1 MAASTSRPSAASG
14 IQLIIRRELS
24 AYLRSWGGWALLALS
39 LMIAGILFNTRAVGT
54 SAKFS
59 ADVLGQF
66 FHDSS
71 GVILAAAF
79 LVSLRTIVEERKQG
93 TLALLMNSSLSEGE
107 IIFAEYVGAMS
118 FLGLLLLLSSY
129 IPALVF
135 IRGKVSLGH
144 IGSGYLGLL
153 LYASAIVAVGIWA
166 SSLASGW
173 VVAGA
178 VSAAT
183 LAVGHT
189 FWLLARRIDGSLGK
203 VVASLSFHDK
213 HFLAFKQG
221 VVSTKHVIFYLS
233 VTLIFLMLARSGL
246 ESRRWSS

>member
-1 MAASTSRPSAASG
+1 MATSTSRPNASSG

-24 AYLRSWGGWALLALS
+24 AYLGSWGGWALLALS
-39 LMIAGILFNTRAVGT
+39 LMVAGILFNTRAVGT

-71 GVILAAAF
+71 GVVLAASF

-93 TLALLMNSSLSEGE
+93 TLPLLMNSSLSEGE
-107 IIFAEYVGAMS
+107 IIFAKYIGAMS

-153 LYASAIVAVGIWA
+153 LYASAIIAVGIWA

-183 LAVGHT
+183 LAIGHT
-189 FWLLARRIDGSLGK
+189 FWLLARRIDGSLSK

-221 VVSTKHVIFYLS
+221 VISTKHVVFYLS
-233 VTLIFLMLARSGL
+233 VTIVFLMLARSGL